1 MRVTALTGLLLAAA
15 RPLAAFSVGIEM
27 PVQLPVA
34 PPIVAGL
41 KDLGIDYLNY
51 YVTTFPQAAESP
63 AAEANQAMVDL
74 CRSLPVDYS
83 IACHTADPP
92 LECVREA
99 AAAGASEGR
108 GRFLGVVFDE
118 LEHARLINN
127 YASEP
132 LADFAR
138 FESLPQAYEET
149 LAGLERLS
157 AKFAGADAPVVAT
170 HIFPVLLHP
179 AARAGFHVCP
189 KICKELYSP
198 VSLAIGMGAAKQ
210 YGRELWADCDL
221 WFWDLLPGHSPEE
234 LRSNLLLAY
243 WLGADRVYVEGA
255 GFNLKPVGKQGIPF
269 SLLTLIDQETYQLTP
284 HGEVLRA
291 FCRDYVPTHP
301 REWTFRDVLP
311 DIAIIRFEDTCHGQR
326 YTVEHFPDRL
336 YGSDKLKSDADTEAW
351 LGIWNLLT
359 FGRTGRDGLTFFK
372 AWVGPSGY
380 QRAVEPG
387 FWPSYLT
394 RPAQS
399 GLHHFFAPLRGTVV
413 YDHTVGREQ
422 LEGVPLLFLTGV
434 GVTGET
440 MEAIRGCVEAGAV
453 CVAWGPLARR
463 HGFPEWAG
471 GVQVVPSG
479 AGRFV
484 LTDDFGKMQVYDQI
498 KTLIGRPD
506 EIRYRFRQGEVSLR
520 PTSADGIEAE
530 VTLRPAE

>member
-1 MRVTALTGLLLAAA
+1 
-15 RPLAAFSVGIEM
+15 
-27 PVQLPVA
+27 
-34 PPIVAGL
+34 
-41 KDLGIDYLNY
+41 
-51 YVTTFPQAAESP
+51 
-63 AAEANQAMVDL
+63 MVDL

-210 YGRELWADCDL
+210 YDRELWADCDL

-284 HGEVLRA
+284 HGEALRA
-291 FCRDYVPTHP
+291 F
-301 REWTFRDVLP
+301 
-311 DIAIIRFEDTCHGQR
+311 
-326 YTVEHFPDRL
+326 
-336 YGSDKLKSDADTEAW
+336 
-351 LGIWNLLT
+351 
-359 FGRTGRDGLTFFK
+359 
-372 AWVGPSGY
+372 
-380 QRAVEPG
+380 
-387 FWPSYLT
+387 
-394 RPAQS
+394 
-399 GLHHFFAPLRGTVV
+399 
-413 YDHTVGREQ
+413 
-422 LEGVPLLFLTGV
+422 
-434 GVTGET
+434 
-440 MEAIRGCVEAGAV
+440 
-453 CVAWGPLARR
+453 
-463 HGFPEWAG
+463 
-471 GVQVVPSG
+471 VPSSRRLAMSLVIG
-479 AGRFV
+479 ISLDFNHKSRFS
-484 LTDDFGKMQVYDQI
+484 FCQPSI
-498 KTLIGRPD
+498 
-506 EIRYRFRQGEVSLR
+506 VSLTNR
-520 PTSADGIEAE
+520 AARTRRRADGGFFPSNL
-530 VTLRPAE
+530 T